1 MKRKLRMA
9 LASLLAAAC
18 LTGAA
23 GAASFD
29 SSADRLSDLGLFQ
42 GTDEGYELDRAP
54 TRAEAGVMLVRLL
67 GAEDEALT
75 LEYSAPFTDLEGWE
89 APYVQ
94 YLYDNGLTNG
104 ATETTYEPL
113 EPCSA
118 QMYAAFLLR
127 ALGYS
132 DAADGDFTYA
142 GALDFGRSIGL
153 VDIANCS
160 ETNFLRD
167 HVAAMSL
174 TALHT
179 AVKGDADTNLL
190 EKLVDDGAVDAEAA
204 ADMLDFFAS
213 YDSYTAAV
221 ANMNKQSRMD
231 VSVDM
236 TADVSM
242 SGQSVM
248 QLSMPMEMQMA
259 MDLDD
264 LDQSQIA
271 AAASMTMT
279 VDEALVEEGEA
290 SVTDLPVSYYYTD
303 GVYYMD
309 MDGQKIKMALS
320 FDEALA
326 QMGGMDAMQSTEPI
340 CLIDSIETAGD
351 TITITYSG
359 EGMSALVDSMLASM
373 GMEAEG
379 MEMQLGDMTYT
390 VQLKDGAVTSMQIAM
405 QAAMEAEGVPMTMDM
420 AMEMTVNATG
430 DDVAV
435 SIPDDL
441 TGYTDLEDLMQTEA

>member
-142 GALDFGRSIGL
+142 DALDFGRSIGL

-179 AVKGDADTNLL
+179 AVKGDAGTNLL
-190 EKLVDDGAVDAEAA
+190 
-204 ADMLDFFAS
+204 
-213 YDSYTAAV
+213 
-221 ANMNKQSRMD
+221 QSRMD

-271 AAASMTMT
+271 AAASMTLT
-279 VDEALVEEGEA
+279 VDEALVEDGEA

-326 QMGGMDAMQSTEPI
+326 QMGGMGAMQSTEPI

-359 EGMSALVDSMLASM
+359 EGMSALVDNMLASM

-430 DDVAV
+430 DDVTV